1 MTDKEICPREAHET
15 KTLPI
20 IKRYL
25 KAHPDIRTLAPSS
38 FQCFLTIVFIWLLW
52 LVLPEYSLASD
63 LSSQGTDRLI
73 DVLSHE
79 SLGPGMLAFAL
90 GSAFFLG
97 AGHALSPGHG
107 KAMVAAYLVGSRGRK
122 RDAVFLGLVVTFTHV
137 ASVLILGVIVL
148 ILTDRILADRLATW
162 AAVLS
167 GMLILG
173 VGIFMLRR
181 ALRARAGHGH
191 SHGHAHSH
199 SHHDHGHSHEPHAG
213 TQTRPGLASLLSLGV
228 AGGMVPCPSA
238 IVVLLVSVSLQKV
251 ALGLIIILVF
261 SLGLAMVLVA
271 IGIAVVSAS
280 GFASGFVRFD
290 SLMKVLPMISAC
302 LIMILG
308 VILTGH
314 ALTGAGWIPF

>member
-1 MTDKEICPREAHET
+1 MLRLYQERDNILNFGDFRYFNFKEN
-15 KTLPI
+15 KFLFF
-20 IKRYL
+20 
-25 KAHPDIRTLAPSS
+25 
-38 FQCFLTIVFIWLLW
+38 FQCFFTIAFIWLLW

-90 GSAFFLG
+90 GSAFILG

-137 ASVLILGVIVL
+137 ASVLILGIIVL
-148 ILTDRILADRLATW
+148 VLTDRILADRLATW

-167 GMLILG
+167 GLLILG

-181 ALRARAGHGH
+181 AIRARAGHGH
-191 SHGHAHSH
+191 SHSH
-199 SHHDHGHSHEPHAG
+199 SHHDHGHPHEPHAG
-213 TQTRPGLASLLSLGV
+213 TQGRSGLASLLSLGV

-280 GFASGFVRFD
+280 GFASGFARFD
-290 SLMKVLPMISAC
+290 SLMKVLPLVSAC

-314 ALTGAGWIPF
+314 ALTGAGWISL